1 MPIMWSQP
9 AIFNVLDPWYEVSLG
24 VFVGMVP
31 GPGGDPVQNT
41 QVLLAIINLAQA
53 SNDQSGPYYGAIIV
67 FPGHSQLATQGGTG
81 EDDGGIY
88 FMQGPGDG
96 TPTIPIVSNWPIKF
110 LGTGSAKLLNYVGT
124 DEDFVAGDF
133 FSIQTN
139 GDYGPDCDKLE
150 DNSGG
155 MTFENLSKRPL
166 RTVLLG

>member
-1 MPIMWSQP
+1 
-9 AIFNVLDPWYEVSLG
+9 
-24 VFVGMVP
+24 
-31 GPGGDPVQNT
+31 
-41 QVLLAIINLAQA
+41 
-53 SNDQSGPYYGAIIV
+53 
-67 FPGHSQLATQGGTG
+67 
-81 EDDGGIY
+81 
-88 FMQGPGDG
+88 MQGPGDG